1 MLDIVALRKDG
12 LRGQAWIIMDDVQAA
27 TAALQAENGVSFFGR
42 DLSIQYASETSDR
55 IAKRDGTYVP
65 KAKRKKLES
74 TNPSSTRDAGPSHS
88 SNTTTTVSAS
98 PSHILLTQNLP
109 ETVTFEMLKIM
120 FHPYAGYKDVRLP
133 RPGLAFIEFES
144 EPHATLARQALNG
157 FQLTASDK
165 LQLDYGKA

>member
-1 MLDIVALRKDG
+1 MVALRKDG

-42 DLSIQYASETSDR
+42 DLVIQYAKETSDR

-74 TNPSSTRDAGPSHS
+74 TTPTPDTSALPSSTTATTTSVSAPPSHM
-88 SNTTTTVSAS
+88 
-98 PSHILLTQNLP
+98 LLTQNLP
-109 ETVTFEMLKIM
+109 ETVTMEMLKIL

-144 EPHATLARQALNG
+144 EPHATLALQALNG
-157 FQLTASDK
+157 FQLTATER
-165 LQLDYGKA
+165 LQLDYGKV

>member
-1 MLDIVALRKDG
+1 
-12 LRGQAWIIMDDVQAA
+12 MDDVQAA

-42 DLSIQYASETSDR
+42 DLVIQYAKETSDR

-65 KAKRKKLES
+65 KAKRKKVES
-74 TNPSSTRDAGPSHS
+74 TIPNSTPDASALPSSM
-88 SNTTTTVSAS
+88 TTTTASAP

-109 ETVTFEMLKIM
+109 ETVTLEMLKIM

-144 EPHATLARQALNG
+144 EPHATLALQALNG
-157 FQLTASDK
+157 FQLTSIR
-165 LQLDYGKA
+165 